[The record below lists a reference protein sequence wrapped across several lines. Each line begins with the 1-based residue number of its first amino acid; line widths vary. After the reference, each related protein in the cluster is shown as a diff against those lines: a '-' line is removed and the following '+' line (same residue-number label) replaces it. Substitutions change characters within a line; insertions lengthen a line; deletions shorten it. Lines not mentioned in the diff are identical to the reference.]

1 MSDPKRRLLF
11 INEQALILVVR
22 NRAELIDV
30 VDGERVV
37 YHRGAD
43 GINVDTGTKAPIRL
57 QRFDHTWLDSIDLVE
72 LRQEVEAATIGVTP
86 RIDALL
92 AKDEANPLRQLVYLE
107 GNRKGAITPVLFE
120 TDCPWTVEELSRL
133 SGRAGGDGRA
143 SVQFGAFQWLL
154 LHEGYRCKQV
164 ERLKERA
171 PAPTGLELVAGALGK
186 Y

>member
-107 GNRKGAITPVLFE
+107 SDRKGAITPVMFE
-120 TDCPWTVEELSRL
+120 TDCPWTVEDLSKL
-133 SGRAGGDGRA
+133 SHKVSGVCA
-143 SVQFGAFQWLL
+143 QFGAFQWLL

-164 ERLKERA
+164 ERLPANAAA
-171 PAPTGLELVAGALGK
+171 PGGFELVVGATGRVTQ
-186 Y
+186 